1 MVAEP
6 QEKKQPQKSIPDFR
20 PGDTVRVHIK
30 VVEGE
35 SERIQIFEGTVIS
48 RRGNADAASFTVRKI
63 SFGVGVE
70 RTFPLNSPHIDKIEV
85 IKSGKVRRAR
95 LYYLRNLTGKA
106 ARVNERESQDESGG
120 KPAASSEAKPSTDG
134 GEKKQPEAKKQA
146 KAAIEPSPKAA
157 RALGAASA
165 GQ

>member
-6 QEKKQPQKSIPDFR
+6 QQQKKSIPQFR

-35 SERIQIFEGTVIS
+35 SERVQMFEGTVIS
-48 RRGNADAASFTVRKI
+48 KRGAGDAQSFTVRKI

-70 RTFPLNSPHIDKIEV
+70 RTFPLSSPHIEKIEV
-85 IKSGKVRRAR
+85 MKSGKVRRAR

-106 ARVNERESQDESGG
+106 ARVNEKESSDEGG
-120 KPAASSEAKPSTDG
+120 KKPEASADSKPSADG
-134 GEKKQPEAKKQA
+134 AEKKPEAKKQA
-146 KAAIEPSPKAA
+146 KAAIESPSPKAA